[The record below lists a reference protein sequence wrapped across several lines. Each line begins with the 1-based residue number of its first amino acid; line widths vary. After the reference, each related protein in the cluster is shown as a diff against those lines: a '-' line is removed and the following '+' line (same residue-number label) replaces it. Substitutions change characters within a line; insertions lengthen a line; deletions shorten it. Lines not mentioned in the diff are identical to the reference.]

1 MIKKKVIS
9 IIVCLSLIITT
20 LNGCGQSGVDES
32 ANSSTGGVEQNSNNM
47 DSNESSEEK
56 VQLTFYIWQDEEA
69 YISDVVQQ
77 YNESQDRV
85 EVQLTAIPND
95 EYDDKLKVLLAADS
109 DVDIVDI
116 RGMAQVTTYANSGAL
131 LDITEMIESSDI
143 DTKLYGEMWNESHTN
158 GQRYALPTRS
168 TCWALFY
175 NADMF
180 DEVGIPYPEQ
190 LTWDEYGDLAVELM
204 DKTGQYGGYWVPWIF
219 PFASIQAGKYVDDE
233 ETSMLAESLQLLNRF
248 YNVDQ
253 SHMSYAEIVATN
265 PDYIGEFESERAAM
279 LPNGEWCVQ
288 MLKEDEENGEIDFN
302 WQIAPMP
309 VSEGVEAGTTWGQ
322 FQFAGITSTT
332 EYPEEAYDFLAYLC
346 GEEGAVVYSNHGMI
360 HAYSGEAT
368 KEAYT
373 EYVGKDSAS
382 YFFEANKILEQ
393 PNTRGYDEV
402 LTAFNEH
409 AELYLIG
416 EKTIEETIEAFE
428 AQRKSILDKY

>member
-1 MIKKKVIS
+1 MKKRKVIS
-9 IIVCLSLIITT
+9 IVLCMAMLMTT
-20 LNGCGQSGVDES
+20 LNGCGQSSEKGT
-32 ANSSTGGVEQNSNNM
+32 NNNSNGGTEQENSNTN
-47 DSNESSEEK
+47 SNEGNEEK
-56 VQLTFYIWQDEEA
+56 IQLSFYIWQDEEA
-69 YISDVVQQ
+69 YISDVVEQ
-77 YNESQDRV
+77 YNVSQDKV
-85 EVQLTAIPND
+85 EVELTALPND

-131 LDITEMIESSDI
+131 LDITDKIDASDI
-143 DTKLYGEMWNESHTN
+143 DTNLYGEMWNASQN
-158 GQRYALPTRS
+158 DGKRYALPTRS

-175 NADMF
+175 NADLF
-180 DEVGIPYPEQ
+180 DEAGIPYPEQ

-204 DKTGQYGGYWVPWIF
+204 NATGEYGGYWVPWIF
-219 PFASIQAGKYVDDE
+219 PFASIQAGKYVNDE
-233 ETSMLAESLQLLNRF
+233 DTSMLAESLQFLNRF
-248 YNVDQ
+248 YNEDE

-265 PDYIGEFESERAAM
+265 PDYISEFTSERTAM

-309 VSEGVEAGTTWGQ
+309 ISEGVEPGTTWGQ

-332 EYPEEAYDFLAYLC
+332 DYPEEAFDFLEYLC
-346 GEEGAVVYSNHGMI
+346 GEPGAVVYSNHGMI

-368 KEAYT
+368 KDAYT
-373 EYVGKDSAS
+373 QYVGKESAS

-393 PNTRGYDEV
+393 PNTVGYGEV

-416 EKTIEETIEAFE
+416 EKSIEETIEAFE
-428 AQRKSILDKY
+428 SQRKSILEKY